1 MTTPTSP
8 AGGAGAPLGV
18 AGGDWSSGGSDT
30 GGGGGFSE
38 GGAADEPEAMPTT
51 NQSEA
56 SHTFTTDQSKTIFF
70 FRPMMKQKKNKF
82 KEHSIERGKR
92 NWSREKNPP
101 ECGIRNPTKKT
112 TVPVPSSDHVRTI
125 QCTQVFQCSTMT
137 SFRTW
142 PQGAPHVYDHSH
154 EERSTEHKFK
164 WKKHCPKVKW

>member
-70 FRPMMKQKKNKF
+70 SSDDETKEKQIQRTFHREREKKRK
-82 KEHSIERGKR
+82 
-92 NWSREKNPP
+92 SREKSA
-101 ECGIRNPTKKT
+101 GMRNPE
-112 TVPVPSSDHVRTI
+112 SI
-125 QCTQVFQCSTMT
+125 
-137 SFRTW
+137 
-142 PQGAPHVYDHSH
+142 
-154 EERSTEHKFK
+154 
-164 WKKHCPKVKW
+164 